1 VKEEQYAQS
10 HVRIHSV
17 SRRLVVLPLAAKVDW
32 FIDEVPPADA
42 KPLSEVIKSL
52 EDQGY
57 KTIEEVD
64 FDDDEWEIKVHQA
77 DGSEVELHVNA
88 ISGQI
93 TQKK

>member
-1 VKEEQYAQS
+1 MGSA
-10 HVRIHSV
+10 V
-17 SRRLVVLPLAAKVDW
+17 SAATLVTLPLTAKADW
-32 FIDEVPPADA
+32 FADETPPANA

-57 KTIEEVD
+57 KTIESVD
-64 FDDDEWEIKVHQA
+64 FDDDEWEIEVHKA

-93 TQKK
+93 TKKE

>member
-1 VKEEQYAQS
+1 MPNRVF
-10 HVRIHSV
+10 ISV
-17 SRRLVVLPLAAKVDW
+17 LAAAAMASLPLAAKADW
-32 FIDEVPPADA
+32 FTDETPPANA

-57 KTIEEVD
+57 KLIEHVG
-64 FDDDEWEIKVHQA
+64 FDDDEWEIEVHQA

-93 TQKK
+93 TKKE

>member
-1 VKEEQYAQS
+1 MF
-10 HVRIHSV
+10 V
-17 SRRLVVLPLAAKVDW
+17 SILSAAAIVALPLAAKADW
-32 FIDEVPPADA
+32 FTDETPPANA

-64 FDDDEWEIKVHQA
+64 FDDDEWEIEIHQA

-93 TQKK
+93 TKKE